1 MVRPLHQLAAHAVN
15 VASDMSLATL
25 RKGYLASRV
34 GLVHSRSMAAGD
46 RKSSRILF
54 HMSSVETTDH
64 MSWDMPRRTVE
75 AAEVRDTNTKE
86 GENSPLEQG
95 NRPQ

>member
-1 MVRPLHQLAAHAVN
+1 MNLVN
-15 VASDMSLATL
+15 P
-25 RKGYLASRV
+25 RKGCLGARAGLAHRSLRAV
-34 GLVHSRSMAAGD
+34 GDHT
-46 RKSSRILF
+46 SSRILSR
-54 HMSSVETTDH
+54 MSSVETTDH